1 MNFDPSEEQR
11 LLAASIE
18 RFVERDYAFETRRRI
33 IASPDGYSQD
43 VWRTMA
49 ELGLLGLPLPSA
61 HGGFGGGAMDAVS
74 LMQAIGGALIV
85 EPWLATVALGAQLI
99 ARGQKDELR
108 EALRDEQRRRILPAV
123 AEGRLKLAFAHA
135 EAAAR
140 YTLAQVATRARAAAN
155 GWVISGVKRAVP
167 HGACADLLV
176 VSARTDGG
184 DSDVEGL
191 SLFVIERDAP
201 GVAITALRMLDGT
214 RAADIAFDEVRV
226 PAQAL
231 IGGAGRALPLIEE
244 VVDFATALV
253 CAEAVGAI
261 KSANDATLAY
271 LKTRKQFG
279 VAIGSFQALQHR
291 MVDLAIEYEQ
301 AKSIALLA
309 CSAVDTAHD
318 AAARSRTVSAAKAR
332 IADAC
337 RKVSQESIQLHGGMG
352 MSDEVKVSHTYRRL
366 TTIAQQFGDAAHHQ
380 ERFAR
385 MSSTRISIPAR

>member
-1 MNFDPSEEQR
+1 MNFDSSEEQR

-18 RFVERDYAFETRRRI
+18 RFVARDYAFETRRRI
-33 IASPDGYSQD
+33 VASPEGYSQD

-49 ELGLLGLPLPSA
+49 ELGLLGLPLPA
-61 HGGFGGGAMDAVS
+61 AYGGFGGGAMDTVS
-74 LMQAIGGALIV
+74 LMRAIGGALIV
-85 EPWLATVALGAQLI
+85 EPWLATVALGAQFI
-99 ARGQKDELR
+99 ARGGDEEPRDGSR
-108 EALRDEQRRRILPAV
+108 EEQRQRILPAV

-135 EAAAR
+135 EGTSR
-140 YTLAQVATRARAAAN
+140 YTLAQVATRARPAAG
-155 GWVISGVKRAVP
+155 GWVISGSKRAVL

-184 DSDVEGL
+184 DSDSEGL
-191 SLFVIERDAP
+191 SLFTVERDAP

-214 RAADIAFDEVRV
+214 RAADVAFDQVHVAAR
-226 PAQAL
+226 AL
-231 IGGAGRALPLIEE
+231 VGAAGRALPLIEE

-261 KSANDATLAY
+261 ESANAATLDY

-291 MVDLAIEYEQ
+291 MVDMAIEYEQ

-309 CSAVDTAHD
+309 CSAVDTQRD
-318 AAARSRTVSAAKAR
+318 AAARSRTVSGAKAR

-337 RKVSQESIQLHGGMG
+337 RKISQESIQLHGGMG
-352 MSDEVKVSHTYRRL
+352 MSDEVKVSHTFRRL
-366 TTIAQQFGDAAHHQ
+366 TAIAQQFGNADHHL
-380 ERFAR
+380 ERFAAL
-385 MSSTRISIPAR
+385 S

>member
-1 MNFDPSEEQR
+1 MNLDPSEEQR

-33 IASPDGYSQD
+33 VASSDGYSQD

-49 ELGLLGLPLPSA
+49 ELGLLGLPLPA
-61 HGGFGGGAMDAVS
+61 AYGGFGGGAMDTVS
-74 LMQAIGGALIV
+74 LMEAIGGALIV

-99 ARGQKDELR
+99 ARGENDTLR
-108 EALRDEQRRRILPAV
+108 ELRDEQRRRILPAV

-140 YTLAQVATRARAAAN
+140 HTLAHVATRARAN
-155 GWVISGVKRAVP
+155 DGGYLISGVKRAIP
-167 HGACADLLV
+167 QGTCADLLV
-176 VSARTDGG
+176 VSARTDGD

-191 SLFVIERDAP
+191 SLFVVERDAP
-201 GVAITALRMLDGT
+201 GVAFTALRMLDGT
-214 RAADIAFDEVRV
+214 RAADVSFDEVRV

-231 IGGAGRALPLIEE
+231 IGAPDRALPLIEE

-261 KSANDATLAY
+261 KSANDATLEY

-291 MVDLAIEYEQ
+291 MVDLAIEFEQ

-309 CSAVDTAHD
+309 CSAVDTGHD

-352 MSDEVKVSHTYRRL
+352 MSDEVKISHTFRRL
-366 TTIAQQFGDAAHHQ
+366 TAIAQQFGDADHHLA
-380 ERFAR
+380 RFAAL
-385 MSSTRISIPAR
+385 S